1 MGTCFSADNSRGEDE
16 RPYNPDLNH
25 QQAAPAVSTD
35 NVKLH
40 LDFDGKAFHS
50 TYQLGEIIGEGAFS
64 QVRSATVTKPGQ
76 HKGLQ
81 VAVKCIDRNNLPRE
95 DEEDLLEE
103 VRILRSLK
111 HPNVIDIYQFF
122 KDDPNMYYV
131 SIEYMRGGELFDR
144 IVQKAYYNE
153 KEARDLC
160 RILLD
165 AVRYCHDLGIVH
177 RDLKPENLLL
187 TSQHD
192 DANVKLA
199 DFGFA
204 RSIMNGFVST
214 QCGTP
219 GYVAPEILRAESY
232 GTSVD
237 MWSIGV
243 IIYILLGGYPPFH
256 DENQTRLFRKIKAG
270 NFKFHPE
277 YWQSISNEAKDLIRR
292 LLTVDPKRRLTAAQA
307 VTHPWLLSKD
317 ADLLNHNL
325 GVNLEQLKLFN
336 ARRKLRAAI
345 KSVLATQKLAK
356 TFSIEEL

>member
-1 MGTCFSADNSRGEDE
+1 MPIPAPSVTGPRAVALPDVKVDLPFEGRGF
-16 RPYNPDLNH
+16 R
-25 QQAAPAVSTD
+25 Q
-35 NVKLH
+35 
-40 LDFDGKAFHS
+40 
-50 TYQLGEIIGEGAFS
+50 TYRLGPLIGEGAFS
-64 QVRSATVTKPGQ
+64 KVHSATLLRGRGT
-76 HKGLQ
+76 Q
-81 VAVKCIDRNNLPRE
+81 VAVKVIQRQNLPPD

-103 VRILRSLK
+103 VRILRSLN

-122 KDDPNMYYV
+122 QDDPDHYYV
-131 SIEYMRGGELFDR
+131 AIEFMRGGELFDR

-165 AVRYCHDLGIVH
+165 AVKYCHDFGIVH

-204 RSIMNGFVST
+204 RSVLKGYVST

-219 GYVAPEILRAESY
+219 GYVAPEILKAEAY

-277 YWQSISNEAKDLIRR
+277 YWGSVSTEARDLIRK
-292 LLTVDPKRRLTAAQA
+292 LLTVDPKKRLTAGGA

-317 ADLLNHNL
+317 TDLLNNNL

-345 KSVLATQKLAK
+345 KSIVATQKLAGK
-356 TFSIEEL
+356 FNIGTWN

>member
-1 MGTCFSADNSRGEDE
+1 MGNCFSDTTVSHDNEPPSFDGDVPSHDGVDTRDVQM
-16 RPYNPDLNH
+16 NL
-25 QQAAPAVSTD
+25 A
-35 NVKLH
+35 
-40 LDFDGKAFHS
+40 FDGKAFGK
-50 TYQLGEIIGEGAFS
+50 TYELGALIGEGAFS
-64 QVRSATVTKPGQ
+64 KVKLATVKSPGPYN
-76 HKGLQ
+76 GRQ
-81 VAVKCIDRNNLPRE
+81 VAVKCIERQNLPRE

-103 VRILRSLK
+103 VRILRNLK
-111 HPNVIDIYQFF
+111 HPNVIEIYQFY
-122 KDDPNMYYV
+122 KDDPNNYYV
-131 SIEYMRGGELFDR
+131 VIEFMRGGELFDR
-144 IVQKAYYNE
+144 IVRKAYYNE

-165 AVRYCHDLGIVH
+165 AVKYIHDLGIVH

-187 TSQHD
+187 TSKHD
-192 DANVKLA
+192 DANIKLA

-204 RSIMNGFVST
+204 RSVMGGFVST

-270 NFKFHPE
+270 NFKFHSE
-277 YWQSISNEAKDLIRR
+277 YWCSVSNDAKDLIRR
-292 LLTVDPKRRLTAAQA
+292 LLTVDPKKRLTAAQA
-307 VTHPWLLSKD
+307 VTHPWLFSKED
-317 ADLLNHNL
+317 DLVSHNL

-345 KSVLATQKLAK
+345 KSVVATQKLAGK
-356 TFSIEEL
+356 FNIETWNS

>member
-1 MGTCFSADNSRGEDE
+1 MGTCFSTDTTSNTHDV
-16 RPYNPDLNH
+16 PYPGNQH
-25 QQAAPAVSTD
+25 VSTD
-35 NVKLH
+35 HTAAPDEVVLN
-40 LDFDGKAFHS
+40 LDFDGKEFIPNEMCQFHVS
-50 TYQLGEIIGEGAFS
+50 SVKL
-64 QVRSATVTKPGQ
+64 
-76 HKGLQ
+76 
-81 VAVKCIDRNNLPRE
+81 AVQ
-95 DEEDLLEE
+95 

-122 KDDPNMYYV
+122 KDDPDRYYV

-144 IVQKAYYNE
+144 IVKKAYYNE

-356 TFSIEEL
+356 NFGIEEL

>member
-1 MGTCFSADNSRGEDE
+1 
-16 RPYNPDLNH
+16 
-25 QQAAPAVSTD
+25 
-35 NVKLH
+35 
-40 LDFDGKAFHS
+40 
-50 TYQLGEIIGEGAFS
+50 
-64 QVRSATVTKPGQ
+64 
-76 HKGLQ
+76 
-81 VAVKCIDRNNLPRE
+81 
-95 DEEDLLEE
+95 
-103 VRILRSLK
+103 
-111 HPNVIDIYQFF
+111 
-122 KDDPNMYYV
+122 
-131 SIEYMRGGELFDR
+131 MRGGELFDR
-144 IVQKAYYNE
+144 IVKKAFYNE

-204 RSIMNGFVST
+204 RSIMGGFVST

-243 IIYILLGGYPPFH
+243 IVYILLGGYPPFH

-277 YWQSISNEAKDLIRR
+277 YWQSTSNEAKDLIRR
-292 LLTVDPKRRLTAAQA
+292 LLTVDPKKRLTAAQA

-317 ADLLNHNL
+317 DDLLKHNL
-325 GVNLEQLKLFN
+325 GVNLEQLRLFN

-345 KSVLATQKLAK
+345 KSVLATQMMAGK
-356 TFSIEEL
+356 FGIEAL